1 MECEWCGARN
11 PEGGFDYYYVKVY
24 YKEHLICSDCY
35 KHLFRISYEK
45 DKQLYEE
52 FSQKVNRG
60 EV

>member
-1 MECEWCGARN
+1 MECEWCKMRCPDGCGN
-11 PEGGFDYYYVKVY
+11 YYYIKVFA
-24 YKEHLICSDCY
+24 KKHLICADCY